1 MNMFFRIFLFNIFG
15 FGTWF
20 LWVFGLG
27 AWVFLGLWVW
37 VMVMVMDSNPNPNPK
52 PNKTQTTSSVSLDTL
67 GIKRLSV
74 VNAFNYFFLKY
85 LNNTEILKN
94 H

>member
-1 MNMFFRIFLFNIFG
+1 MFFRIFLKPKYFWVWNLVSLGFWVWCLGFFG
-15 FGTWF
+15 S
-20 LWVFGLG
+20 LGLG
-27 AWVFLGLWVW
+27 YGYGLK
-37 VMVMVMDSNPNPNPK
+37 PKPKPKK

-74 VNAFNYFFLKY
+74 VNVFNYFFLKY